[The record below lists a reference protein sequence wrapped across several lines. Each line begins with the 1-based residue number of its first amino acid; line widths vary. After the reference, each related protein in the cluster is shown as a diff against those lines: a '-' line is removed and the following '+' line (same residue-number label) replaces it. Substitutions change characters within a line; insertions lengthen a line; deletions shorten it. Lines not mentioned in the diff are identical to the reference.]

1 MRRALVQTAV
11 GCAAVLGVIVLGCNA
26 FGLGEDDE
34 NEVRV
39 TVTAVAA
46 ASLTGNDGHV
56 YRVDSNTEFEGLN
69 SLADVQV
76 GEVVEIEW
84 DAISGSS
91 DRLALEI
98 EAGDHDDNGDDD
110 D

>member
-1 MRRALVQTAV
+1 MRRALVQTTV
-11 GCAAVLGVIVLGCNA
+11 SVAAVLAMIVMGCNA

-46 ASLTGNDGHV
+46 AALTGNDGHV
-56 YRVDSNTEFEGLN
+56 YRIDSNTEFEGLN

>member
-1 MRRALVQTAV
+1 MRRAKVQTIV
-11 GCAAVLGVIVLGCNA
+11 SVAAVYGVLVMGCNA
-26 FGLGEDDE
+26 FGLGEDE
-34 NEVRV
+34 GNEVRV

-46 ASLTGNDGHV
+46 AALSGNDGNV

-76 GEVVEIEW
+76 GDVVEIEW
-84 DAISGSS
+84 EAISASS